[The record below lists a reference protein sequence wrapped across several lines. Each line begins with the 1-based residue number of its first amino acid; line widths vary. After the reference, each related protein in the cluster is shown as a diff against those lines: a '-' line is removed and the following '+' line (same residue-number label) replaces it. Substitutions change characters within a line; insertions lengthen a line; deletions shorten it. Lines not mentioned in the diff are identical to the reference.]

1 MAFTKLADYQT
12 NNVISALPW
21 KPMLHQFF
29 FIFNFLINKELM
41 PATNLLLHH
50 TKLAIMPQVQ
60 SVIPI
65 QQIIATNAS
74 TVIER
79 LQNSTFQHSPS
90 LPFKT
95 QLSYPWSN

>member
-1 MAFTKLADYQT
+1 
-12 NNVISALPW
+12 
-21 KPMLHQFF
+21 
-29 FIFNFLINKELM
+29 M

-90 LPFKT
+90 LPLKPSFHILGSIEEK
-95 QLSYPWSN
+95 LF